1 MEVACAC
8 KREWVC
14 VWERVSERRKTC
26 ESISFTAVLPHNVRI
41 LHGNTAKQG
50 KNFGSWSV
58 PARMS
63 AHEGE
68 VVGGPVHS
76 RGYFAVFVGWLSVY
90 CMRSFTL
97 STLSLSLS
105 LISLFFPLTISLP
118 PTIIDLLLL
127 LLWFW
132 K

>member
-1 MEVACAC
+1 VRGE
-8 KREWVC
+8 KRA
-14 VWERVSERRKTC
+14 SQL
-26 ESISFTAVLPHNVRI
+26 VLLRCCHNVYVRV
-41 LHGNTAKQG
+41 LHGNTVAG
-50 KNFGSWSV
+50 KNLDPWSV
-58 PARMS
+58 PARVC

-76 RGYFAVFVGWLSVY
+76 RGYFAVFVGLPSVY

-105 LISLFFPLTISLP
+105 LISLYLSLTPTLHLP
-118 PTIIDLLLL
+118 SATPFYIYQYYYHYCSENILLSEIIQ
-127 LLWFW
+127 